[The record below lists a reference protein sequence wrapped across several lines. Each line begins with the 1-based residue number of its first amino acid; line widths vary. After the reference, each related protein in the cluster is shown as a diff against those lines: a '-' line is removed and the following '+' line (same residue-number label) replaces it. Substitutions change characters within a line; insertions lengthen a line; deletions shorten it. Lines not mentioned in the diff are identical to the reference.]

1 MKKTVICVTVLA
13 LALLFSGC
21 EKTITLH
28 CDGCG
33 KEVKQPAS
41 SNMTEDWIIL
51 CKDCQKKLYG
61 D

>member
-1 MKKTVICVTVLA
+1 MKKTVICVIVLA

-21 EKTITLH
+21 EKMITLH

-33 KEVKQPAS
+33 KKVKQPAS